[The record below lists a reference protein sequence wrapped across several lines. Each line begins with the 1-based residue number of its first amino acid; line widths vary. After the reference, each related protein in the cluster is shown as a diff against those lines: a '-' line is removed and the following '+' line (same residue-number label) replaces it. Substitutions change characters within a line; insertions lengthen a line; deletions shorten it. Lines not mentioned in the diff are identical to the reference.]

1 MKKLFSFIAA
11 ALFAGSMMAEPVVLD
26 YSAKGYENN
35 TLLDSVAV
43 TEGDITVTITKGTG
57 STAPAYYT
65 TGTGA
70 RTYGGNVLK
79 VESATNMI
87 IAIQFN
93 LTQNNKDYTVDAG
106 TYSKDDAMWT
116 GSAKS
121 VTFTTES
128 GSGHNRIKSI
138 KVYFEGDPVDVPTDI
153 EASVAEAIIAGNKL
167 DSMAISED
175 TYIVTG
181 YVVNSQPFNPQYG
194 NQIWYMAD
202 DAENT
207 AGQEFEAYACNAVEA
222 GAPKQ
227 VIDGDKVKLTG
238 KLTKYYDKNAGKF
251 IIEIKNG
258 VAEFIEKAEGD
269 HELPVIK
276 VDTVTVAE
284 AIAEAQK
291 LNPEEKKTASTEQA
305 YAVKGYI
312 AKIKD
317 AYSSQYGN
325 ISFYMS
331 DTATATRGDL
341 QAYRCKLDSADAAKA
356 VEGAYVL
363 VTGPISNYNG
373 GSFNSYEIA
382 QGTVEILAEA
392 PVIELDTLSAAE
404 ALARAQALEVGAQEK
419 VVVIAYVA
427 SIKTPYDATYGNVT
441 VWLNDD
447 PTSTYGDIQAYRAKA
462 SAEDGA
468 ALAEHDKVMIV
479 GMLSHSTYDS
489 QGETKH
495 SYQIAQGAQ
504 LTIIEKAQGIEDI
517 VLTEKAQKVMV
528 DGVMYIVRDGKM
540 YDVRG
545 TQIR

>member
-1 MKKLFSFIAA
+1 MKKLFSLIATV
-11 ALFAGSMMAEPVVLD
+11 LFAGSMMAEPVVLD
-26 YSAKGYENN
+26 YSAKGYDNN
-35 TLLDSVAV
+35 TPLDSVPV
-43 TEGDITVTITKGTG
+43 TEGDITVTIIKGTG

-79 VESATNMI
+79 VESATKMI

-93 LTQNNKDYTVDAG
+93 LTQNNKNYTVDAG
-106 TYSKDDAMWT
+106 TYSEEDAMWA

-128 GSGHNRIKSI
+128 GNGHNRIKSI
-138 KVYFEGDPVDVPTDI
+138 KVYFEGDSVDVPTDI
-153 EASVAEAIIAGNKL
+153 EATVAEAIIAGNKL

-181 YVVNSQPFNPQYG
+181 YVVNSQPFNLQYG

-202 DAENT
+202 DSLNT
-207 AGQEFEAYACNAVEA
+207 LSQEFEAYGCNVVEA
-222 GAPKQ
+222 GTPKQ

-238 KLTKYYDKNAGKF
+238 KLTKYYDKNEGKF

-269 HELPVIK
+269 HDLPVIK
-276 VDTVTVAE
+276 VDTINVAQ

-291 LNPEEKKTASTEQA
+291 LTPESGKSAATEET

-312 AKIKD
+312 AKVKD
-317 AYSSQYGN
+317 AYNPQYGN
-325 ISFYMS
+325 ITFFMS
-331 DTATATRGDL
+331 DDSTATSGDF
-341 QAYRCKLDSADAAKA
+341 QAYRCKISATDATKA
-356 VEGAYVL
+356 VEGAFVL
-363 VTGPISNYNG
+363 VTGPITNYNG
-373 GSFNSYEIA
+373 GSFNNYEVA

-392 PVIELDTLSAAE
+392 PVIVLDTLSVAE
-404 ALARAQALEVGAQEK
+404 ALEHAQALAVGAQEK
-419 VVVIAYVA
+419 AIVRAYIAN
-427 SIKTPYDATYGNVT
+427 IKTPFDTTYNNVT
-441 VWLNDD
+441 VWLTDD
-447 PTSTYGDIQAYRAKA
+447 ATSTYGDLQAYRAKC

-468 ALAEHDKVMIV
+468 ALAEHDLVLIEGYLTHTQNQEK
-479 GMLSHSTYDS
+479 
-489 QGETKH
+489 TKDYYELA
-495 SYQIAQGAQ
+495 SGAQ
-504 LTIIEKAQGIEDI
+504 LRILEKAQGIENI

-528 DGVMYIVRDGKM
+528 DGVVYIVRDNKLFNIQ
-540 YDVRG
+540 G